1 MQITLEEKRAK
12 ALNALKDAQ
21 ELVNDKN
28 LIKNILESIESSY
41 MDVEV
46 KEVGNKNIELST
58 TNSSYELFFMQE
70 LRFLIDALKA
80 EGNV

>member
-12 ALNALKDAQ
+12 ALTALKDAQ

-46 KEVGNKNIELST
+46 KEVGDINIELST
-58 TNSSYELFFMQE
+58 TNSSCELFFMQE
-70 LRFLIDALKA
+70 LRFLIDALKT